1 MIKNYLVVDHKK
13 IIFFVIFF
21 CFGLYQAS
29 ALSEKGEPIIMQNA
43 DSLLGSRTEMSDIRH
58 FYGNVRFKQG
68 NVNVVCDSAIQ
79 YLARN
84 FVKLRGNVII
94 TQKDLT
100 MEAPYVDYDGN
111 TYTAKAKKG
120 VVINERGTFIGADR
134 GRYNSKTKEVN
145 FYGNVVVEDDSV
157 IIFADRIKHF
167 RDNEKT
173 YAYGNVKIK
182 GIYNNTVLRSDSL
195 FHNPSIN
202 FTLSYGKPVVRQIDS
217 TEVPASE
224 LRSLKDTTLTMING
238 KFFRYDTLRIKSDT
252 MKTYRI
258 SKNETYVFI
267 DSVSI
272 LEKDIAAKSNYAL
285 YKKTSGMIRMETDP
299 VIWYEDSQLFGD
311 TIRIRLNNNS
321 LEELHAIQ
329 NAFMLT
335 QSKKNHP
342 ERADQMSSDTISMLF
357 KNDKINSIVAKGNVK
372 SLYFLF
378 TDDIPNGADI
388 AGTDKVELKF
398 KEDELRFIV
407 RTGMVKGETIPEHVI
422 IRDIR
427 SHYLPSYKMRNDIP
441 EKQDFIKK

>member
-1 MIKNYLVVDHKK
+1 
-13 IIFFVIFF
+13 
-21 CFGLYQAS
+21 
-29 ALSEKGEPIIMQNA
+29 MQNA
-43 DSLLGSRTEMSDIRH
+43 DSLLGTRTEMSDVRH

-94 TQKDLT
+94 TQEKLT

-111 TYTAKAKKG
+111 SYIAKAEKG
-120 VVINERGTFIGADR
+120 VVINDRGTFIGADR
-134 GRYNSKTKEVN
+134 GKYNSKTKEVN
-145 FYGNVVVEDDSV
+145 FFGNVVVEDDSV

-182 GIYNNTVLRSDSL
+182 GIYNNTILSSDSL
-195 FHNPSIN
+195 FHNPNKN

-217 TEVPASE
+217 TEVSASD
-224 LRSLKDTTLTMING
+224 LRSLKDTSLTMIDD
-238 KFFRYDTLRIKSDT
+238 KFYRYDTLRIKSDT
-252 MKTYRI
+252 MKTYKI
-258 SKNETYVFI
+258 ANNETYYFI

-272 LEKDIAAKSNYAL
+272 LEMNIAAKSNFAV
-285 YKKTSGMIRMETDP
+285 YKKTSGTIRMETNP

-311 TIRIRLNNNS
+311 TIRIKLRENS
-321 LEELHAIQ
+321 LEKLHSFQ

-342 ERADQMSSDTISMLF
+342 ERTDQMSSDTISMHF
-357 KNDKINSIVAKGNVK
+357 KDDKINRILAKGNVK

-398 KEDELRFIV
+398 KEDELKFII

-422 IRDIR
+422 IQDVR
-427 SHYLPSYKMRNDIP
+427 SHYLPSYRIRNDIP
-441 EKQDFIKK
+441 KKQDFIK